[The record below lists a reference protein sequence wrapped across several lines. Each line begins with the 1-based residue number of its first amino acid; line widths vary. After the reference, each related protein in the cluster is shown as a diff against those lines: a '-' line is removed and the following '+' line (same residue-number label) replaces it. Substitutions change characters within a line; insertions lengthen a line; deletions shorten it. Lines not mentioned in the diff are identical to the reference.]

1 MMIFINLKKFETMKR
16 VILAVTGLVLLAS
29 CNNNPKQTTNTTTE
43 ATVQQE
49 MTQTDTHTTQNSV
62 DWAGIYKG
70 TIPAASSSGIEVTLE
85 LMSDN
90 IYKKKEVYLDEK
102 DGTFNE
108 EGTFTWS
115 SDGSKIT
122 LKSQK
127 GDTQLYKVTEGSVI
141 LLDADGNEVTGEL
154 ASHYILKKAN

>member
-1 MMIFINLKKFETMKR
+1 MKR
-16 VILAVTGLVLLAS
+16 VILTVTGLILFAS
-29 CNNNPKQTTNTTTE
+29 CNNNPKQTTSTTTE
-43 ATVQQE
+43 TATQQE
-49 MTQTDTHTTQNSV
+49 MTQPDTHTSQNSL
-62 DWAGIYKG
+62 DWAGTYKG

-85 LMSDN
+85 LMNDN
-90 IYKKKEVYLDEK
+90 TYKKKEVYLDEK

-127 GDTQLYKVTEGSVI
+127 GDTQLYKLIEGGVI
-141 LLDADGNEVTGEL
+141 LLDADGNEITGEL